1 MTIQQLKDELLEERK
16 KYRQLSVAYDRL
28 IEQYTSLNYQFT
40 MNERALTILSKY
52 KLLDLFEEMIQ
63 KSRYESNS
71 W

>member
-71 W
+71 